1 MQHIIKKQVIDLTLY
16 KKKDAFQIQHLIS
29 EHYWRE
35 VVPVIEKAFDAASS
49 SNEIISIDTLEIDLG
64 FITIKDI
71 EKGQLQIEVAKK
83 ISEQLNIEINNLSS
97 KQKTSKQAII
107 LNVAGQWMFYME
119 HGYLPWNVIKINTSW
134 YQDVLEAF
142 ATNAIMIGRLRLL
155 IKNKYV
161 VRRIIFQHD
170 EKFLQSLIETLTAE
184 KQEALAGIINE
195 ITELLYFIYYKTSD
209 ISSFEKKE
217 LKQKIWQQTL
227 ELIASKE
234 SKLSPEKIA
243 FMLLRENSISKETI
257 ENLPGSFL
265 FNERLTA
272 DVLKQIKKAPADEKQ
287 NEFKE
292 KKSVNKEIEN
302 SDVIKIA
309 EDGIFVQYA
318 GLVLLHPFL
327 KVFFKN
333 LSLVS
338 ETGFVDVV
346 SHQKALYLLN
356 YFATGNTKP
365 EEHEL
370 VIPKIL
376 CAWSIEEPVDNN
388 IELMPGELAEA
399 DNLLAEVIQQWEVLK
414 GTSINGLREE
424 FLQRN
429 GKFYTKNE
437 NLYLQVESNS
447 IDILLDYLPWSLNII
462 NLPWMSNVLRIEWR

>member
-64 FITIKDI
+64 FLTIKDI

-83 ISEQLNIEINNLSS
+83 ISEQLNIEINNFSS
-97 KQKTSKQAII
+97 NQKTSKQAII
-107 LNVAGQWMFYME
+107 LNAAEQWLFYMQ
-119 HGYLPWNVIKINTSW
+119 HSYLPWNVLKINVGW
-134 YQDVLEAF
+134 YQKVLEAF
-142 ATNAIMIGRLRLL
+142 ATNAIMIGRLRLI
-155 IKNKYV
+155 IKNKNV
-161 VRRIIFQHD
+161 VRRIVFQHN

-184 KQEALAGIINE
+184 KQGALTGIINE
-195 ITELLYFIYYKTSD
+195 ITELLFFINYKPSD

-217 LKQKIWQQTL
+217 LKQKIWQQAL
-227 ELIASKE
+227 QLIASGE
-234 SKLSPEKIA
+234 GKLSPQKIA
-243 FMLLRENSISKETI
+243 FILLRENSISKETI

-265 FNERLTA
+265 FNERLIA
-272 DVLKQIKKAPADEKQ
+272 DVLKQIKKAQEDENQ

-292 KKSVNKEIEN
+292 RKSVNKEIEN
-302 SDVIKIA
+302 RSAIKID

-318 GLVLLHPFL
+318 GLILLHPFL
-327 KVFFKN
+327 KAFFKN
-333 LSLVS
+333 LNLVS
-338 ETGFVDVV
+338 DTGFVDVM

-388 IELMPGELAEA
+388 IELMPVELTEA

-414 GTSINGLREE
+414 GTSVNGLREE

-462 NLPWMSNVLRIEWR
+462 SLPWMRNVLRTEWR